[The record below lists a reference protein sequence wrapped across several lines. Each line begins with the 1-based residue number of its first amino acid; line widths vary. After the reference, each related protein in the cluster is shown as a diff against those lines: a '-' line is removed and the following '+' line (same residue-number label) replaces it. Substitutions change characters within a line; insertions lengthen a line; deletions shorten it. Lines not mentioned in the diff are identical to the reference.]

1 MGILSND
8 STQVGYGDN
17 GVQLQATEA
26 GPNGSHEKPKGASGQ
41 VARYGGQNHR
51 SRCDK

>member
-1 MGILSND
+1 MGIFPND
-8 STQVGYGDN
+8 SAKVGYGDN

-26 GPNGSHEKPKGASGQ
+26 GPDSNHEKPKGTSGQ
-41 VARYGGQNHR
+41 VDRYGGQDHQ